1 MEQRN
6 ELVEDISSFIEM
18 SLNLEVNENGKIVI
32 QLSDIVPQVDD
43 LSTIAENLPSWIE
56 TEEFR
61 QFLE

>member
-6 ELVEDISSFIEM
+6 ELVKDISSFIEM

>member
-1 MEQRN
+1 
-6 ELVEDISSFIEM
+6 M